1 MTSSS
6 LLFTTHFALAFC
18 RAFTSTNMMKSVGLV
33 LLLIA
38 TFAYSSVEGS
48 NCGSSVAKA
57 IYEKQVLK
65 DALNACKSDRMGS
78 AALTAL
84 AAQATCKDYE
94 FNEANGGKCDEVA
107 APYMKC
113 VAGKLGYLNYGGSI
127 HYQMIFDQYKSYAVA
142 RGTLCKNQYD
152 NGVRVCGTT
161 ISNYAFLGKAG
172 CIINAMYQSG

>member
-1 MTSSS
+1 
-6 LLFTTHFALAFC
+6 
-18 RAFTSTNMMKSVGLV
+18 MMKSVGLV

-38 TFAYSSVEGS
+38 TFAYSGVGSLVKERKSTQSIKKPVVSSS

-57 IYEKQVLK
+57 IFEDKVLN
-65 DALNACKSDRMGS
+65 DALSACKSDPKGR

-84 AAQATCKDYE
+84 RAQATCRDYE
-94 FNEANGGKCDEVA
+94 IKEDNGGKCDDVA

-113 VAGKLGYLNYGGSI
+113 VAGKLGYLKADGSI
-127 HYQMIFDQYKSYAVA
+127 DGAKILDRYSGVAVA

-161 ISNYAFLGKAG
+161 ISNYAFLGKLK
-172 CIINAMYQSG
+172 CITTAMFQSG